1 MTSSP
6 HATTTTTTTLPSF
19 SRSQKET
26 TTSSSSLESHFTLS
40 KSRVNDAVET
50 LEKNILENTRKRE
63 RELVEKKTLIDRLY
77 ERLELT
83 REMVAEGEQTLTK
96 CESKLRK
103 TKEENEMLRK
113 VLEECKRK
121 ESTWKRKEERQR
133 RKAKE
138 ARETMRDC
146 WVKMD
151 KVAEACNEIAK
162 SGNEEEE
169 EEEDALDGGDDAK
182 EVEQQK
188 QESVARENENEEE
201 DENKKEVNDIECA
214 KKKYNTPHI
223 HSLVQS
229 LSKSVRNLESAV
241 QKERSYRKM
250 ADTEVELA
258 RRCVDEV
265 GGGLENADLKIAA
278 ARLTKALS
286 LLKHNDSNNGR

>member
-1 MTSSP
+1 M
-6 HATTTTTTTLPSF
+6 
-19 SRSQKET
+19 QE
-26 TTSSSSLESHFTLS
+26 E
-40 KSRVNDAVET
+40 RVNVET
-50 LEKNILENTRKRE
+50 KRREAKEESE
-63 RELVEKKTLIDRLY
+63 RG
-77 ERLELT
+77 
-83 REMVAEGEQTLTK
+83 EGEK
-96 CESKLRK
+96 
-103 TKEENEMLRK
+103 
-113 VLEECKRK
+113 
-121 ESTWKRKEERQR
+121 
-133 RKAKE
+133 
-138 ARETMRDC
+138 RDC

-188 QESVARENENEEE
+188 QESSYTCENENEEE

-250 ADTEVELA
+250 ADTEVE
-258 RRCVDEV
+258 D
-265 GGGLENADLKIAA
+265 
-278 ARLTKALS
+278 
-286 LLKHNDSNNGR
+286 

>member
-1 MTSSP
+1 MTSP
-6 HATTTTTTTLPSF
+6 HATTTLPSF
-19 SRSQKET
+19 SSQKEKT
-26 TTSSSSLESHFTLS
+26 SSSSSSSSSSLESHFTLS

-188 QESVARENENEEE
+188 QETVARENENEEE

>member
-1 MTSSP
+1 MTSP
-6 HATTTTTTTLPSF
+6 HATTTLPSF
-19 SRSQKET
+19 SSQKEKT
-26 TTSSSSLESHFTLS
+26 SSSSSSSSSSLESHFTLS

-229 LSKSVRNLESAV
+229 LSRSVRNLESAV

>member
-1 MTSSP
+1 MTSP
-6 HATTTTTTTLPSF
+6 HATTTLPSF
-19 SRSQKET
+19 SSQKEKT
-26 TTSSSSLESHFTLS
+26 SSSSSSSSSSLESHFTLS

-223 HSLVQS
+223 HSLIQS

>member
-1 MTSSP
+1 MTSP
-6 HATTTTTTTLPSF
+6 HATTTLPSF
-19 SRSQKET
+19 SSQKEKT
-26 TTSSSSLESHFTLS
+26 SSSSSSSSSSLESHFTLS

-169 EEEDALDGGDDAK
+169 EEEEDALDGGDDAK

>member
-1 MTSSP
+1 MTSP
-6 HATTTTTTTLPSF
+6 HATTTTLPSF
-19 SRSQKET
+19 SSQKE

>member
-1 MTSSP
+1 
-6 HATTTTTTTLPSF
+6 
-19 SRSQKET
+19 
-26 TTSSSSLESHFTLS
+26 
-40 KSRVNDAVET
+40 
-50 LEKNILENTRKRE
+50 
-63 RELVEKKTLIDRLY
+63 VEKKTLIDRLY

-151 KVAEACNEIAK
+151 KVEEACNEMAK

>member
-1 MTSSP
+1 MTSP
-6 HATTTTTTTLPSF
+6 HATTTLPSF
-19 SRSQKET
+19 SSQKEKT
-26 TTSSSSLESHFTLS
+26 SSSSSSSSSSLESHFTLS

-188 QESVARENENEEE
+188 QESVTRENENEEE

>member
-1 MTSSP
+1 MTSP
-6 HATTTTTTTLPSF
+6 HATTTTLPSF
-19 SRSQKET
+19 SSQKEKT
-26 TTSSSSLESHFTLS
+26 SSSSSSSSLESHFTLS

-169 EEEDALDGGDDAK
+169 EEEEDALDGGDDAK

>member
-1 MTSSP
+1 MTSP
-6 HATTTTTTTLPSF
+6 HATTTTLPSF
-19 SRSQKET
+19 SSQKEKSSS
-26 TTSSSSLESHFTLS
+26 SSSSLESHFTLS

-169 EEEDALDGGDDAK
+169 EEEDALDGGDDAE

-223 HSLVQS
+223 HSLIQS

>member
-1 MTSSP
+1 MTSP
-6 HATTTTTTTLPSF
+6 HATTTLPRF
-19 SRSQKET
+19 LQKEKT
-26 TTSSSSLESHFTLS
+26 SSSSSSSSSSSLESHFTLS

-50 LEKNILENTRKRE
+50 LEKNILENTRKQ

>member
-1 MTSSP
+1 MTSP
-6 HATTTTTTTLPSF
+6 HATTTTLPSF
-19 SRSQKET
+19 SSQKEKSSSSSS
-26 TTSSSSLESHFTLS
+26 SSSSLESHFTLS

>member
-1 MTSSP
+1 MTSP
-6 HATTTTTTTLPSF
+6 HATTTTLPSF
-19 SRSQKET
+19 SSQKEKT
-26 TTSSSSLESHFTLS
+26 SSSSSSSSSSLESHFTLS

>member
-1 MTSSP
+1 MTSP
-6 HATTTTTTTLPSF
+6 HATTTLPSF
-19 SRSQKET
+19 SSQKEKT
-26 TTSSSSLESHFTLS
+26 SSSSSSSSSSSLESHFTLS

>member
-1 MTSSP
+1 MTSP
-6 HATTTTTTTLPSF
+6 HATTTLPSF
-19 SRSQKET
+19 SSQKEKT
-26 TTSSSSLESHFTLS
+26 SSSSSSSSSSLESHFTLS

-113 VLEECKRK
+113 VLEECQRK

-151 KVAEACNEIAK
+151 KVAEVCNEIAK

>member
-6 HATTTTTTTLPSF
+6 HATTTLPSF
-19 SRSQKET
+19 SSQKEKSAFEKREGPS
-26 TTSSSSLESHFTLS
+26 SSSSLESHFTLS

-113 VLEECKRK
+113 VLEESKRK

-133 RKAKE
+133 RKAEE

-151 KVAEACNEIAK
+151 KVAEACNEMAK
-162 SGNEEEE
+162 SGN

-241 QKERSYRKM
+241 QKERSYRKI
-250 ADTEVELA
+250 
-258 RRCVDEV
+258 

>member
-6 HATTTTTTTLPSF
+6 HATTTTTTTTS
-19 SRSQKET
+19 S
-26 TTSSSSLESHFTLS
+26 SSSSLESHFTLS

-83 REMVAEGEQTLTK
+83 REMVAEGKQTLTK

-162 SGNEEEE
+162 SGNEEE

>member
-6 HATTTTTTTLPSF
+6 HATTTTTTLPSF
-19 SRSQKET
+19 SSQKEKT
-26 TTSSSSLESHFTLS
+26 SSSSSSSLESHFTLS

-169 EEEDALDGGDDAK
+169 EEEDALDGGDDAE

>member
-1 MTSSP
+1 MTSP
-6 HATTTTTTTLPSF
+6 HATTTTLPSF
-19 SRSQKET
+19 SSQKET
-26 TTSSSSLESHFTLS
+26 TTSSSLESHFTLS

-223 HSLVQS
+223 HSLIQS

>member
-1 MTSSP
+1 
-6 HATTTTTTTLPSF
+6 
-19 SRSQKET
+19 
-26 TTSSSSLESHFTLS
+26 
-40 KSRVNDAVET
+40 VET

-162 SGNEEEE
+162 SGNEEEEE

>member
-6 HATTTTTTTLPSF
+6 HATTTLPSF
-19 SRSQKET
+19 SSQKEKT
-26 TTSSSSLESHFTLS
+26 TTTTTSSSSSLESHFTLS

-133 RKAKE
+133 RKAEE

-151 KVAEACNEIAK
+151 KVAEACNEMAK
-162 SGNEEEE
+162 SGN

-258 RRCVDEV
+258 RRCMDEI

-278 ARLTKALS
+278 ARLKKALS